1 MPTSHH
7 FNLSPQMASNSG
19 SFEHSKLRTYIRSE
33 CVVFYTTTAPFG
45 GLSNMASGYP
55 IAVNGERIRTSE
67 ALYQACRFPRRPDVQ
82 QFIIEEPNPLVAKRK
97 TVPYRHETRADW
109 DAIRHKIMRWSIHV
123 KLAQNYARFGELLL
137 ETGDRP
143 IVEQSRKDDYWGA
156 FVKEDGLLVGQNV
169 LGRLLMELR
178 LRLQTA
184 STEELRVVT
193 PLPLPDFLLFGK
205 AVETVD
211 SRGEAPPSQS
221 RLL

>member
-1 MPTSHH
+1 MPTQRHS
-7 FNLSPQMASNSG
+7 SPAPQMASDSG
-19 SFEHSKLRTYIRSE
+19 SRDHSKLRTYIRSE

-55 IAVNGERIRTSE
+55 IVVNGEKIRTSE
-67 ALYQACRFPRRPDVQ
+67 ALYQACRFPSRPDVQ
-82 QFIIEEPNPLVAKRK
+82 QFIVEEPNPMVAKRK
-97 TVPYRHETRADW
+97 TMPFRPETRPDW
-109 DAIRHKIMRWSIHV
+109 DVIRHKIMRWSIQV

-137 ETGDRP
+137 ETGNRP

-178 LRLQTA
+178 MRLQGESA
-184 STEELRVVT
+184 EDLRVVA
-193 PLPLPDFLLFGK
+193 PPSLPDFLLFGTT
-205 AVETVD
+205 VETVD
-211 SRGEAPPSQS
+211 SRGEAPPPQS

>member
-1 MPTSHH
+1 
-7 FNLSPQMASNSG
+7 MASNSG